1 MLQNWLQP
9 SPHFADAPTDA
20 YDVWR
25 LGHVARAYTL
35 AEGFPDL
42 RSGGVAIVGLDG
54 LEADR
59 VRTRFYD
66 MARPTEEV
74 HLLDLGNVRTPG
86 GIRNAAVM
94 QELLLAGVTPVFIGR
109 DPDGTLAQYYGYHH
123 AEYLTNLV
131 AIDDRIRFQAR
142 DLPTE
147 REYLDHVFDL
157 TPVRLFHLAVLG
169 YQTHYN
175 DPATLD
181 YLHQHH
187 FEFYRL
193 GYAKY
198 EMDECEPILRDA
210 DAVALHL
217 SALKYADAPAQ
228 DPASTSGF
236 SSEEACQLARFTGM
250 ADKVSSFG
258 IYGYHADRDPDA
270 ITAETIAQV
279 TWYFVEGFANR
290 KYDFPVSL
298 EGLTQYLIQ
307 VEDGTPALKFWKSE
321 RSGRWWLEMPF
332 RTAEGRQRHQ
342 LIACTYQDYEQAANR
357 QLPDR
362 LIDAYKRF
370 A

>member
-1 MLQNWLQP
+1 MLDNWLQP
-9 SPHFADAPTDA
+9 SAHFADAPADA
-20 YDVWR
+20 YAVWQ
-25 LGHVARAYTL
+25 LGHAVRAYSPT
-35 AEGFPDL
+35 EGLPDL
-42 RSGGVAIVGLDG
+42 RSGGVAIVGLDA

-59 VRTRFYD
+59 VRTRLYA
-66 MARPTEEV
+66 MSRPTEDLR
-74 HLLDLGNVRTPG
+74 LLDLGNARTPG

-109 DPDGTLAQYYGYHH
+109 DPEACLAQYYGYHH

-131 AIDDRIRFQAR
+131 TIDDRIRFQAR
-142 DLPTE
+142 DVPSE
-147 REYLDHVFDL
+147 RQYLDHVFDL
-157 TPVRLFHLAVLG
+157 TPVRLFHLAILG
-169 YQTHYN
+169 YQIHYN

-210 DAVALHL
+210 DAVTLHL
-217 SALKYADAPAQ
+217 SALKAADAPAQ
-228 DPASTSGF
+228 APLGASGF

-258 IYGYHADRDPDA
+258 VYGYRADRDPEARSAD
-270 ITAETIAQV
+270 TVAQV
-279 TWYFVEGFANR
+279 VWYFTEGFAHR
-290 KYDFPVSL
+290 KYDFPVST
-298 EGLTQYLIQ
+298 EGLSQYVVR
-307 VEDGTPALKFWKSE
+307 VEDGGAELKFWKSE
-321 RSGRWWLEMPF
+321 RSGRWWLEMPL
-332 RTAEGRQRHQ
+332 RTPEGRERHQ
-342 LIACTYQDYEQAANR
+342 LIACTYRDYQQACER